1 MLLQCGLTVMPGIN
15 GVKAYANNQ
24 FDSTWKHYVVDS
36 IIKQM
41 VKEVIAAL

>member
-24 FDSTWKHYVVDS
+24 LDSTRKHYVVDS
-36 IIKQM
+36 IMKQM
-41 VKEVIAAL
+41 VEEVIAAL